1 MHNAHK
7 NRILVIGDVMLDEY
21 VYGSANRLSPES
33 PCAVLCDCISSKISL
48 GGAANVAFQLSQS
61 DYNVSIWSCIGTDRT
76 GADVLKLLADNDIQ
90 SLLFQKDGIVT
101 TRKTRYITKTNH
113 QLLRVDKDS
122 QYIPIPD
129 DYAPLLLMIE
139 RGDFAAV
146 VLSDYDKGILSEEL
160 CISVIRACKSSK
172 TKSIVDI
179 KHNSIQKFRGAS
191 VIKGNKKE
199 FDNLLQN
206 LGISQEPYNSEAN
219 LLEQICRQFES
230 QCAIMTKGR
239 NGIVGYSISEG
250 FFHFNSNDVPIYDV
264 TGAGDVV
271 TAFVTM
277 LLLQAQYSFKEILNL
292 SNMAAM
298 KKVTQAGTGLVRLSD
313 VLRHSSKQAFV
324 SDICAIR
331 AAKTVV
337 FTNGCFDILHAGHV
351 VLLEKAKS
359 YGDILVVGLNSDA
372 SVRRIKGEKRP
383 INTYKD
389 RAFVL
394 AALECV
400 DYVIQFEEDTPYNL
414 ITQLKPNVLVK
425 GGDYSLETIVGA
437 DFVKSYGGSV
447 KIVPLY
453 GNLSTTNILNSMCNE

>member
-1 MHNAHK
+1 MQNEDK

-21 VYGSANRLSPES
+21 IYGSANRLSPES

-61 DYNVSIWSCIGTDRT
+61 DYNVSIWSCIGTDRA

-90 SLLFQKDGIVT
+90 SLLLQKDGIET
-101 TRKTRYITKTNH
+101 TCKTRYITKTNH

-179 KHNSIQKFRGAS
+179 KYNSIQKFHGAS

-206 LGISQEPYNSEAN
+206 LGTSQESYSESN
-219 LLEQICRQFES
+219 LLEQICRQLEC
-230 QCAIMTKGR
+230 QYAIMTKGR
-239 NGIVGYSISEG
+239 NGIVGYSIYEG
-250 FFHFNSNDVPIYDV
+250 FFHFNSNEVPIYDV

-271 TAFVTM
+271 TVFVTM
-277 LLLQAQYSFKEILNL
+277 LLLQSQYSFKEILKL

-313 VLRHSSKQAFV
+313 VLRYSSKQALV

-394 AALECV
+394 AALKCV
-400 DYVIQFEEDTPYNL
+400 DYVIQFEEATPYNL

-437 DFVKSYGGSV
+437 EFVKSYGGSV